1 MQLDAKCVRFDSQ
14 VMAPYRSGR
23 ILESQSL
30 KDRDA
35 VLKQFFSS
43 KIANVTLSYVL
54 LATIHLMLRFFYPD
68 SKTSG

>member
-1 MQLDAKCVRFDSQ
+1 MQPDTKGVRCDSQ

-23 ILESQSL
+23 VLESQSL

-43 KIANVTLSYVL
+43 KIANVTL
-54 LATIHLMLRFFYPD
+54 P
-68 SKTSG
+68 